1 MDKELFERI
10 AITQKHMKMQNS
22 NRREIDQLENY
33 LSVDIDEKALAK
45 LYRNIKISWGR
56 DNEDGS

>member
-1 MDKELFERI
+1 
-10 AITQKHMKMQNS
+10 MKMQNS

-45 LYRNIKISWGR
+45 LYRNIKIV
-56 DNEDGS
+56 EAEITEMEVKI